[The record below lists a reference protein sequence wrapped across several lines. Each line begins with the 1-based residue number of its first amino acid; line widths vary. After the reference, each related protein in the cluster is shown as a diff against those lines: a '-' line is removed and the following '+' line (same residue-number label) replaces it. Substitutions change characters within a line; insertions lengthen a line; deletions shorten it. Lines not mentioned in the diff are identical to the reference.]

1 MACFQIQCILD
12 DETNVTVSNVPYD
25 MVHNASAVVLLL
37 KSANAAMKSNF
48 ELAKLA
54 VLHHNSDYTWQMAT
68 DHTIQDEMQWMR
80 ASGQDMP
87 VLVLKLLPSA
97 EVQFTCPNAPEKKKD
112 PEPFLGMGQAQ
123 PTMLDYE

>member
-12 DETNVTVSNVPYD
+12 DETNDTVSNVPYD

-68 DHTIQDEMQWMR
+68 DHTIQDEMQWMGVA
-80 ASGQDMP
+80 ASGP
-87 VLVLKLLPSA
+87 RVHAAPATATRVLVAGPQKETALGWKSA
-97 EVQFTCPNAPEKKKD
+97 AVGDGPMKW
-112 PEPFLGMGQAQ
+112 
-123 PTMLDYE
+123 